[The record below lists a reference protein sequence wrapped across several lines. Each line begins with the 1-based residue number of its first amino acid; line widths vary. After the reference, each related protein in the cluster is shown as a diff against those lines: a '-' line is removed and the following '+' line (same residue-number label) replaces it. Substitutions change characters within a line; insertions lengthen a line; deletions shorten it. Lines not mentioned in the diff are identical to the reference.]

1 MKNVD
6 KLTRVEK
13 KYLEDAE
20 VAVIAYGAS
29 ARPAL
34 AAVET
39 ARGNGM
45 KVGFLRP
52 IIVWPFPDEEIYR
65 VAERVNFILVPEL
78 NTDGQMV
85 REVARAAKGKAEVY
99 HLGSGGVETHLP
111 DEIWGEIRRLK
122 K

>member
-1 MKNVD
+1 M
-6 KLTRVEK
+6 
-13 KYLEDAE
+13 
-20 VAVIAYGAS
+20 
-29 ARPAL
+29 
-34 AAVET
+34 
-39 ARGNGM
+39 
-45 KVGFLRP
+45 
-52 IIVWPFPDEEIYR
+52 
-65 VAERVNFILVPEL
+65 AERVNFILVPEL